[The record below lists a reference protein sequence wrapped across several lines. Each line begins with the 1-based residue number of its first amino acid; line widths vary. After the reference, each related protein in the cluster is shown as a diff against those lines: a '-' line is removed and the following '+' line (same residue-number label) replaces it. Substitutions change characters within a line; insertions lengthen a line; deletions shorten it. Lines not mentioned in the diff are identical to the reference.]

1 MLIKSNVSK
10 QQQQISSLNYTNHY
24 YNQNFERIFV
34 EYKSKVFSV
43 NWTLVDKLW
52 KIRTMRN
59 TRQKEKVRA
68 SADFKALIML
78 SNFIIGQTVCAYVHM
93 PAIFCDHMDS
103 SAETLHY
110 NAPTTHETQA
120 VEFKQIS
127 KTCNMNVSSCPWVQE
142 CIIKD

>member
-24 YNQNFERIFV
+24 YNQNFEHIFV

-43 NWTLVDKLW
+43 NWILVDKLW

-59 TRQKEKVRA
+59 TRQEEKVRA

-78 SNFIIGQTVCAYVHM
+78 STGIW
-93 PAIFCDHMDS
+93 S
-103 SAETLHY
+103 
-110 NAPTTHETQA
+110 
-120 VEFKQIS
+120 
-127 KTCNMNVSSCPWVQE
+127 WVT
-142 CIIKD
+142 

>member
-43 NWTLVDKLW
+43 NWILVDKLW

-59 TRQKEKVRA
+59 TRQEEKVKA

-78 SNFIIGQTVCAYVHM
+78 STGIYLVLSDVNFIIGQRVCAYVHM
-93 PAIFCDHMDS
+93 PAIFLWPHGLICRDF
-103 SAETLHY
+103 TLQCANY
-110 NAPTTHETQA
+110 AWNPGGGVQA
-120 VEFKQIS
+120 DFKD
-127 KTCNMNVSSCPWVQE
+127 M
-142 CIIKD
+142 

>member
-1 MLIKSNVSK
+1 
-10 QQQQISSLNYTNHY
+10 
-24 YNQNFERIFV
+24 
-34 EYKSKVFSV
+34 
-43 NWTLVDKLW
+43 
-52 KIRTMRN
+52 MRN

-78 SNFIIGQTVCAYVHM
+78 SNFIIGQRVCAYVHM

-127 KTCNMNVSSCPWVQE
+127 KTCNMNVSSCP
-142 CIIKD
+142 

>member
-1 MLIKSNVSK
+1 MK
-10 QQQQISSLNYTNHY
+10 
-24 YNQNFERIFV
+24 
-34 EYKSKVFSV
+34 
-43 NWTLVDKLW
+43 
-52 KIRTMRN
+52 N

-78 SNFIIGQTVCAYVHM
+78 STGIYLVLSDVNFIIGQRVCAYVHM

-127 KTCNMNVSSCPWVQE
+127 KTCNMNVSSCP
-142 CIIKD
+142 